1 MQRRRF
7 SRVQDGGGQGCQGK
21 GMLVAQAGW
30 DLDMA
35 GSRQKKKS
43 TSTLL
48 ELEIG
53 GVTMKPIKIQAWKIL
68 MREGE

>member
-1 MQRRRF
+1 
-7 SRVQDGGGQGCQGK
+7 
-21 GMLVAQAGW
+21 MLVAQAGR